1 METEYS
7 AMARAFLALARA
19 KRGQSSIEYLMM
31 LSAVSIVI
39 IIALAMITQLK
50 GVAVHSF
57 FTANSSN
64 GSVMSTLKSE
74 LTNITKQS

>member
-1 METEYS
+1 METQYS
-7 AMARAFLALARA
+7 GLARAMLALARS

-50 GVAVHSF
+50 GAAVHSF
-57 FTANSSN
+57 FNGTN
-64 GSVMSTLKSE
+64 GSVISTIKTEIS
-74 LTNITKQS
+74 NITSQK

>member
-1 METEYS
+1 METQYS
-7 AMARAFLALARA
+7 GLVRAMLVLAKS

-50 GVAVHSF
+50 GAAVHSF
-57 FTANSSN
+57 FNGTN
-64 GSVMSTLKSE
+64 GSVISTIKTEIS
-74 LTNITKQS
+74 NITSQR